1 MYDIKIFKVR
11 VQVYLYENEVL
22 FKAFLTKW
30 SSLNLLNCFDSYLQ
44 IQLQK
49 TNVHV
54 PRFI

>member
-22 FKAFLTKW
+22 LKAFLTKW
-30 SSLNLLNCFDSYLQ
+30 TSLNLLNCFDSYLQ

-49 TNVHV
+49 QMYM
-54 PRFI
+54 